1 MRVWIDI
8 TGPAHVLVF
17 RPLVEVLRAR
27 GAEVEI
33 TTREFS
39 QNVELLR
46 LHGMEAEVVGGHGG
60 RSRVGKAADDG
71 DAARGARPLGAAAA
85 IRRRARAWL
94 APPDD
99 GRPARCEIP
108 SATTFDYEYATAQHQ
123 LGLPGGERRRSS
135 PRRSRRS
142 GSSATACARRSSGS
156 TPA

>member
-17 RPLVEVLRAR
+17 RPLVQVLRER

-60 RSRVGKAADDG
+60 RSRVGKAVTMATRLGSLVRWARPRRFDVALAHASHHLTM
-71 DAARGARPLGAAAA
+71 AARVLR
-85 IRRRARAWL
+85 
-94 APPDD
+94 
-99 GRPARCEIP
+99 IP
-108 SATTFDYEYATAQHQ
+108 SSTTFDYEFATAQHQ
-123 LGLPGGERRRSS
+123 LGCR
-135 PRRSRRS
+135 
-142 GSSATACARRSSGS
+142 A
-156 TPA
+156 